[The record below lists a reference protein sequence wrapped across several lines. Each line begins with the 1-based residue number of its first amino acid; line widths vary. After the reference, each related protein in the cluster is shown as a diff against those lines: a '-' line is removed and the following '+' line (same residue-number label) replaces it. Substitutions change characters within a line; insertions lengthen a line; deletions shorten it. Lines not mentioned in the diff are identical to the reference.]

1 MTGIE
6 TQTQKLTGAQIFLE
20 CLKKVGVDEIFGY
33 PGGVILTIY
42 EALYNCPEITT
53 SCATSRPQ
61 SMQQKVMRVL
71 RARQVLRL

>member
-33 PGGVILTIY
+33 PGGVILTIW
-42 EALYNCPEITT
+42 NI
-53 SCATSRPQ
+53 RPI
-61 SMQQKVMRVL
+61 RWGCI
-71 RARQVLRL
+71 RQC